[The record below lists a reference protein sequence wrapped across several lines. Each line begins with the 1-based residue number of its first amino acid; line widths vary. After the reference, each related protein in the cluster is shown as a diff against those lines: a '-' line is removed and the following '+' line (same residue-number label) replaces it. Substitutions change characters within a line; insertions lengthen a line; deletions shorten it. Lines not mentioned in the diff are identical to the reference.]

1 MLEDV
6 GCLQK
11 LSDQVISIDFLHHSV
26 IWTNFCDLNI
36 LGITGSLKNNGSR
49 KNLLRASISRGLG
62 WWFQWRNWK
71 RSNLPTVSVRR
82 SRFYPLAL
90 ILDDPGVLI
99 HDSKISK
106 PSNPH
111 DSKWFP
117 KIGLPKSSTN
127 HPIFIHNSS
136 TIHPQLHGG
145 IPHDSSS
152 PSDAATSQC
161 DDHRKRALNGS
172 DRHLWSFFRFCHFP
186 EAFGR
191 KKQIYLAS

>member
-117 KIGLPKSSTN
+117 KIGLPKSSTI
-127 HPIFIHNSS
+127 HPQFIHNSMVGFPM
-136 TIHPQLHGG
+136 THPLRAMR
-145 IPHDSSS
+145 PPPNVTTTENVRSMEVT
-152 PSDAATSQC
+152 ATCGHFSGSATF
-161 DDHRKRALNGS
+161 RKLLDEKNKYIWPVRICYN
-172 DRHLWSFFRFCHFP
+172 
-186 EAFGR
+186 
-191 KKQIYLAS
+191 

>member
-6 GCLQK
+6 GCVQK
-11 LSDQVISIDFLHHSV
+11 LSDQVISIDFPPS
-26 IWTNFCDLNI
+26 FCDLNE
-36 LGITGSLKNNGSR
+36 LLWPQHTGSLKNNAPG

-106 PSNPH
+106 PSNPN

-117 KIGLPKSSTN
+117 KIGLPK
-127 HPIFIHNSS
+127 SS

-161 DDHRKRALNGS
+161 DDHRKRALNRS

-191 KKQIYLAS
+191 KIYIYIWPVRICYN

>member
-6 GCLQK
+6 GCVQK
-11 LSDQVISIDFLHHSV
+11 LSDQVISIDFPPS
-26 IWTNFCDLNI
+26 FCDLNE
-36 LGITGSLKNNGSR
+36 LLWPQHTGSLKNNAPG

-106 PSNPH
+106 PSNPN

-117 KIGLPKSSTN
+117 KIGLPKSSTI
-127 HPIFIHNSS
+127 HPQFIHNSMVGFPM
-136 TIHPQLHGG
+136 THPLRAMRPPPNVTTTENVRSIEVTATCGHFSGSVTFRKLLDEKYIYIFGQLEYV
-145 IPHDSSS
+145 II
-152 PSDAATSQC
+152 
-161 DDHRKRALNGS
+161 RK
-172 DRHLWSFFRFCHFP
+172 F
-186 EAFGR
+186 
-191 KKQIYLAS
+191 

>member
-117 KIGLPKSSTN
+117 KIGLPKSSTI
-127 HPIFIHNSS
+127 HPQFIHNSS
-136 TIHPQLHGG
+136 TTPWW
-145 IPHDSSS
+145 DSPWLILSERCGHLPMWRPPKTCAQWKWPPPVVIFQVLS
-152 PSDAATSQC
+152 LS
-161 DDHRKRALNGS
+161 GS
-172 DRHLWSFFRFCHFP
+172 FWT
-186 EAFGR
+186 